1 MKVKTINSVP
11 SITRFSRNHRFALLT
26 ISVLMIGGG
35 AVLAVAE
42 NSNRF
47 VPRFQEFVD
56 RDGRFANFNEGGPT
70 DTTKNAFFQD
80 LGTNGRRCVTC
91 HQASDAW
98 SVTPPHIQ
106 ARFAAT
112 HGIDPIFRTNDGSGC
127 PTQDVSTEEMR
138 REAYSLLLNKG
149 LIRIEQLVPA
159 NAEFTVLSN
168 DNPYGCTSTSACS
181 PHLLAKELANNRFS
195 QRREIH

>member
-56 RDGRFANFNEGGPT
+56 RDGRFANFNEGGAT

-80 LGTNGRRCVTC
+80 LGTNDGRYVTC
-91 HQASDAW
+91 DQVSDAW
-98 SVTPPHIQ
+98 SVTPP
-106 ARFAAT
+106 
-112 HGIDPIFRTNDGSGC
+112 N
-127 PTQDVSTEEMR
+127 
-138 REAYSLLLNKG
+138 
-149 LIRIEQLVPA
+149 
-159 NAEFTVLSN
+159 
-168 DNPYGCTSTSACS
+168 
-181 PHLLAKELANNRFS
+181 
-195 QRREIH
+195 